1 MNTTTRPTELPA
13 TLGSPLRQTGVTTR
27 QMMEAPKGAI
37 YVWINSHLDYP
48 RRLADHIG
56 RRDLVIVSAGSVR
69 LETVMSKRVAMVA
82 DHATRWTDGMFDAD
96 RYLSRANTQLAD

>member
-1 MNTTTRPTELPA
+1 
-13 TLGSPLRQTGVTTR
+13 
-27 QMMEAPKGAI
+27 MMEAPHGAI
-37 YVWINSHLDYP
+37 YVWLNGRLDYP

-69 LETVMSKRVAMVA
+69 LETVIGKMVVMVV

-96 RYLSRANTQLAD
+96 RYLMLGMTFR